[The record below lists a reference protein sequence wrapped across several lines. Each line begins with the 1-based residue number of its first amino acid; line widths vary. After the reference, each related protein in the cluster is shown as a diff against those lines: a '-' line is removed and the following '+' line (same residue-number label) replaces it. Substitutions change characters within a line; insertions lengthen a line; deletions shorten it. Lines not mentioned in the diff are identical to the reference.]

1 MNVIPKQDVTRVDI
15 DGILQRRGIL
25 GSVTRHNWQPQG
37 NRGWQYPVF
46 DLDGQVIGYR
56 LKLLQGHQKYLWSPS
71 KPTHELANWYILP
84 DTAQAIQ
91 AAGGICYLANGEP
104 ALHAYHSATV
114 YNSIATTLS
123 EIAVPEN
130 ILMVLQAL
138 GVTRLVSIVD
148 NDYAGYLSAIAWRDA
163 LRGSGIDFEA
173 CTWGKSQA
181 NKIHVDTYGKEYP
194 YIACDD
200 VTEKLDGN
208 DIWQQL
214 AFDGT
219 AFRQWLAG
227 VITLPL
233 PAPQEKAQVI
243 STDIPDITEPLAAA
257 IAQALAPHFNGK
269 KHKGWLQHKCVHHD
283 DDRAS
288 AGFNPLTG
296 VINCFACGAHSP
308 YETADALGI
317 DWKAM
322 YPKREH
328 APKTSPKLDDSQ
340 LQQYRMESQARLQA
354 VYEADLKHS
363 EDIEEKNDYAALNAD
378 VQRFLDGDYR
388 SWWDS
393 DEIPYHVY
401 SALLNLMNTRSE
413 TPRVIGLMHRAFK
426 TGRLNWVLFTVADIV
441 DATGL
446 DKRIVSNALDDM
458 QSMSLV
464 QFQSGNYLRE
474 ILYTETVLNYFSH
487 YPTTGKKPKWY
498 TLNFNLDSIEATLYS
513 QLETKFREKFHKKT
527 YAKRNKAMAYE
538 LGIESLDDWR
548 KLERR
553 NEIVMKHDKPSKAAE
568 RKLVTEMEGD
578 GTVWF
583 GWRVALENPTT
594 CPIDW
599 SVIDSVKGLR
609 SQLLVYHIQRVSG
622 ENTRED
628 LRRLVGG
635 NDSTLQALY
644 EDNYIA
650 TKQQFERVD
659 IPADFADLRDTQR
672 EQQTKYRG
680 MIRKVSFQYE
690 GVKGWQP
697 QLLDK
702 AAYYYAKDS
711 DKIERVFMLICKPS
725 KQWLMSAEEI
735 AIKQAQEAESESG
748 SDTVAASESQVE
760 KAINAKSPSYQ
771 QHDRRFTYQQN
782 RRAVFI
788 FTPYQLVGDVIL
800 DDDKNL
806 IYKAQSDCDIELWLN
821 DHAQVRLINKKAET
835 EVIMRLADVQKE
847 LPDHMDV
854 KPLRVSIELD
864 GKPYEDTDD
873 ATNKVFA
880 EKRLNRIISLVQPK
894 TAQAPKPEQKPLPT
908 PKPKRELTERE
919 KLFMDFWT
927 RRFEREYANQKNH
940 YEWVRKESKSSKVA
954 A

>member
-1 MNVIPKQDVTRVDI
+1 MTILADATRVDI
-15 DGILQRRGIL
+15 DGVLERRGIL
-25 GSVTRHNWQPQG
+25 GSCARHQWQPQG
-37 NRGWQYPVF
+37 NGWRYPVF
-46 DLDGQVIGYR
+46 DLSGQVIGYR
-56 LKLLQGHQKYLWSPS
+56 LKLLKGDRKYLWSPE
-71 KPTHELANWYILP
+71 KPKHELADWYILP

-91 AAGGICYLANGEP
+91 DAGGICYLANGEP
-104 ALHAYHSATV
+104 ALHAYRQAQV

-123 EIAVPEN
+123 EISVPSN
-130 ILMVLQAL
+130 VADVLRQL
-138 GVTRLVSIVD
+138 GVTRLIAIVD
-148 NDYAGYLSAIAWRDA
+148 NDRAGYQSAMAWRDN
-163 LRGSGIDFEA
+163 LRGKGIDFEA
-173 CTWGKSQA
+173 CVWGTSL
-181 NKIHVDTYGKEYP
+181 VDRVYRDDNGNEYP
-194 YIACDD
+194 YVMCDD
-200 VTEKLDGN
+200 VQEKHDGN
-208 DIWQQL
+208 DIWQQVSFDIP
-214 AFDGT
+214 AFYQRVSN
-219 AFRQWLAG
+219 A
-227 VITLPL
+227 ITLPL
-233 PAPQEKAQVI
+233 PVPEQKEEWSDSEFEETPQGLILAICSAAEARGLKGHSGKDWLNGKSIFRDEKAASFGI
-243 STDIPDITEPLAAA
+243 HKASGIGYDF
-257 IAQALAPHFNGK
+257 ALKQGYSVYAVAEQLN
-269 KHKGWLQHKCVHHD
+269 
-283 DDRAS
+283 
-288 AGFNPLTG
+288 
-296 VINCFACGAHSP
+296 
-308 YETADALGI
+308 I
-317 DWKAM
+317 DWRSYYPVYTPKAPDFTPEQITAAEM
-322 YPKREH
+322 
-328 APKTSPKLDDSQ
+328 
-340 LQQYRMESQARLQA
+340 RLQA
-354 VYEADLKHS
+354 VYESELKQI
-363 EDIEEKNDYAALNAD
+363 EDTEEKNAYAALNAD

-413 TPRVIGLMHRAFK
+413 TPRVIGLMHRAFMS
-426 TGRLNWVLFTVADIV
+426 GRLNWVLFTVADIV

-446 DKRIVSNALDDM
+446 DKRIVSNALEDM

-464 QFQSGNYLRE
+464 RFQSGNYLRE

-487 YPTTGKKPKWY
+487 YATTGKKPKWY
-498 TLNFNLDSIEATLYS
+498 TLNFNLGSIEATLFD
-513 QLETKFREKFHKKT
+513 QLEIKFREKYHKKT
-527 YAKRNKAMAYE
+527 YAKRNKSMAYE
-538 LGIESLDDWR
+538 LGIETIEDWR

-583 GWRVALENPTT
+583 GWRVALANPTT

-599 SVIDSVKGLR
+599 SVIDSIKGLR

-659 IPADFADLRDTQR
+659 IPADFADLRDAQR

-680 MIRKVSFQYE
+680 MIRKLSFQYE

-735 AIKQAQEAESESG
+735 EIKQAQEAD
-748 SDTVAASESQVE
+748 SDTASESVATSDVQVE
-760 KAINAKSPSYQ
+760 KAIAAKSPSYQ
-771 QHDRRFTYQQN
+771 QHDRRFAHQQM

-800 DDDKNL
+800 DNDKTV
-806 IYKAQSDCDIELWLN
+806 IYKAQTDGDIELWLN

-835 EVIMRLADVQKE
+835 EVIMRLNDVQKE
-847 LPDHMDV
+847 LPEHLTV
-854 KPLRVSIELD
+854 KPLRVSVELD
-864 GKPYEDTDD
+864 GKPYEDNDD
-873 ATNKVFA
+873 ETNKVFA
-880 EKRLNRIISLVQPK
+880 EKRVNRIIALVQPK
-894 TAQAPKPEQKPLPT
+894 AAQAPKPEQKPLPT
-908 PKPKRELTERE
+908 PQPKRELTERE

-927 RRFEREYANQKNH
+927 RRFEREYANQKNR
-940 YEWVRKESKSSKVA
+940 YEWVRKETSNKVA